1 MSHHHRSNVKPKKPF
16 KSKHASKSS
25 LKERYS
31 NNIEPNRTG
40 PKSIQHTSTKAD
52 RRNNAKQIQLNKRN
66 ETAMNNRI
74 FGGKNGAPKVVTIV
88 PLCSNVDPWSI
99 LKNLLASVDPEA
111 DLPLIEE
118 NSNQYCTMITRF
130 KQKLHFLIPGKNFYS
145 LVDACKASDYVVFG
159 LSATQ
164 EVDEFG
170 ELVVRTTQC
179 QGISSVISVVNDM
192 SIIDNMKTRGEVKKS
207 LQSFMN
213 FFFSDQDRVFAS
225 DVSQD
230 ALNVV
235 RALCTSHPRGI
246 FWRDSRAYLLAQD
259 VEYNE
264 GKLFVKGIVRGKG
277 LDPDSLVHISGFGDY
292 QINCIYDASD
302 SKPKSSDTM
311 EEDKNVNEAGL
322 VELAAPT
329 ENQEQI
335 ETLAPNDFNMEM
347 EMEPEHPRGVRLDDF
362 YYLDDEQEPVP
373 VPKRVPKGTS
383 SYQATWIPGV
393 DEEEEQYSDVE
404 DTELLVENEGGPEE
418 EQPVSEQAESV
429 AGDDDDAKSEMFVE
443 LNEEEET
450 RQYEEYRQKMKEQQ
464 EELEFPDELEIDP
477 KDLARERL
485 KKYRGLRS
493 FFSSPWDAEEY
504 DPSEPPEWRQLF
516 KLENYRNLKNKLYK
530 QPFIGEAKPGK
541 LVVVEL
547 RDVPV
552 SVYDYY
558 NQPNNMLVLYSLMA
572 YENKTSVS
580 HFTVTK
586 HSEYEDPLASKEEL
600 ILQVGPRRLYVRPLY
615 SDPPSSGATNNL
627 QKYNK
632 YLQPKVLAL
641 GTLIGPIVFG
651 GLPVTL
657 FKPMPDGSLRL
668 AATGSFLKSDT
679 SAVIVKRAVLTGHP
693 FKINK
698 KIITIRYMFFNPED
712 VMWFKPIQLFTKQ
725 GRTGFIKEPLGTH
738 GYFKATFNGKL
749 TVQDTVA
756 MSLYKRMYPARSR
769 LLTIN
774 EDNLQ

>member
-1 MSHHHRSNVKPKKPF
+1 MAHHHRSNVKPKKPF

-31 NNIEPNRTG
+31 NNVEPKRTG

-52 RRNNAKQIQLNKRN
+52 RRNTAKQIQLNKRN
-66 ETAMNNRI
+66 EAAMNNRI
-74 FGGKNGAPKVVTIV
+74 FGGKNGAPKVITIV
-88 PLCSNVDPWSI
+88 PLCANVDPWSI
-99 LKNLLASVDPEA
+99 LRNLLVSVDPEA
-111 DLPLIEE
+111 DLPLFEE
-118 NSNQYCTMITRF
+118 NSYQYNTTITRF
-130 KQKLHFLIPGKNFYS
+130 KQKLQFLMPGKNFYS
-145 LVDACKASDYVVFG
+145 LVDACKASDYVIFG

-170 ELVVRTTQC
+170 ELVVRTAQC

-192 SIIDNMKTRGEVKKS
+192 SVIDNIKIRGEVKKS

-230 ALNVV
+230 ALNVM

-246 FWRDSRAYLLAQD
+246 FWRDSRAYLLAQSID
-259 VEYNE
+259 YKE
-264 GKLFVKGIVRGKG
+264 GKLAVKGIVRGKG
-277 LDPDSLVHISGFGDY
+277 LDPDSLIHIQGFGDF
-292 QINCIYDASD
+292 QVNCIYDASD
-302 SKPKSSDTM
+302 LKTKPSDTM

-329 ENQEQI
+329 ENQEQL
-335 ETLAPNDFNMEM
+335 ETLAPNDVSMEM
-347 EMEPEHPRGVRLDDF
+347 EMESEPPRGVRLDDF
-362 YYLDDEQEPVP
+362 YYLDNEEEPIP
-373 VPKRVPKGTS
+373 VTKRVPKGTS
-383 SYQATWIPGV
+383 SYQAVWIPGV

-418 EQPVSEQAESV
+418 EQPASEQDESEV
-429 AGDDDDAKSEMFVE
+429 EDDAKSEMFVE
-443 LNEEEET
+443 LNEDEET
-450 RQYEEYRQKMKEQQ
+450 RQYEDYRRRMKEQQ
-464 EELEFPDELEIDP
+464 EDLEFPDELELDP
-477 KDLARERL
+477 KELARERL

-493 FFSSPWDAEEY
+493 FYTSPWDAEEY
-504 DPSEPPEWRQLF
+504 DPSEPPEWRQLY

-530 QPFIGEAKPGK
+530 QPFIGEAKPGMS
-541 LVVVEL
+541 VVVEL

-552 SVYDYY
+552 SVYNYY
-558 NQPNNMLVLYSLMA
+558 SQPNNMLVLYSLMA
-572 YENKTSVS
+572 YENRTTVS
-580 HFTVTK
+580 HFTVMK
-586 HSEYEDPLASKEEL
+586 HSEYEDPIASKEEL
-600 ILQVGPRRLYVRPLY
+600 IMQVGPRRLYVNPLY
-615 SDPPSSGATNNL
+615 SDAPASGAANNL
-627 QKYNK
+627 QKYYK
-632 YLQPKVLAL
+632 YLQAKQPAL
-641 GTLIGPIVFG
+641 GTIIGPIVFG

-679 SAVIVKRAVLTGHP
+679 SSVIVKRAVLTGHP
-693 FKINK
+693 FKIHK
-698 KIITIRYMFFNPED
+698 KLITVRYMFFNPED

-749 TVQDTVA
+749 TVQDTIA
-756 MSLYKRMYPARSR
+756 MSLYKRMYPIRSR
-769 LLTIN
+769 LLTLN
-774 EDNLQ
+774 EDSLQ